1 MDSVETCF
9 QTWFMF
15 GFPVSCNSSQLG
27 MGLRKI
33 RDMTQCQM
41 DLCWCPWVD
50 RIGSS
55 FPRGFEVSFFGC
67 LANIKFFKDT
77 HRSLSEVS
85 HIEPV
90 CWLWEWWQNRITAP
104 TLVFITTR
112 SQLCASMFLQSK
124 LLMWFCWY
132 LFWNMWWPWHL
143 ESNCGRTWNPEM
155 WCVEQPWE
163 ETCEILRNTHL
174 DTLIQLFREPLWETL
189 SHFIERP
196 WETSWNPVRDLEKPC
211 VKSSQRPW
219 ESVRDLERPWETL
232 WETMRDLERP
242 WETLRDLE
250 RPWET
255 WVTLKE
261 PGLSFIFCVFMQHS
275 ADTIWFPF
283 WFPFYHRNTTRNHAT
298 ATALCPFIYPW
309 GLQSYLRCRTQGFE
323 NLLHKAY
330 IW

>member
-55 FPRGFEVSFFGC
+55 FPRGFEVSFFVC

-90 CWLWEWWQNRITAP
+90 CWLWEWWQNRISAP
-104 TLVFITTR
+104 TLVFITSR

-163 ETCEILRNTHL
+163 ETCEILRTH
-174 DTLIQLFREPLWETL
+174 T
-189 SHFIERP
+189 
-196 WETSWNPVRDLEKPC
+196 
-211 VKSSQRPW
+211 
-219 ESVRDLERPWETL
+219 
-232 WETMRDLERP
+232 
-242 WETLRDLE
+242 
-250 RPWET
+250 
-255 WVTLKE
+255 
-261 PGLSFIFCVFMQHS
+261 
-275 ADTIWFPF
+275 
-283 WFPFYHRNTTRNHAT
+283 
-298 ATALCPFIYPW
+298 
-309 GLQSYLRCRTQGFE
+309 
-323 NLLHKAY
+323 
-330 IW
+330 